1 MIQQGRVSAGPDY
14 ADLHRHVG
22 GAVHPKVLYGYLT
35 THGPDVGGT
44 PTEREVIRGL
54 LGRFPTYA
62 ALKEHF
68 ATRRPRLD
76 DYLELHKLV
85 EPLQTPATMGY
96 FLYRI
101 VRGARIFEQ
110 TSLLELRFSPY
121 LRTDPSLEVPQRIAA
136 MGAVVEA
143 VAAGA
148 EGPGHAVGGRPG
160 PRLHTLCAVE

>member
-1 MIQQGRVSAGPDY
+1 MIQQGRVNAGPDY

-22 GAVHPKVLYGYLT
+22 GAVHPKVLYGYLAT
-35 THGPDVGGT
+35 RGPDAGAT
-44 PTEREVIRGL
+44 ATEREVIQGL

-136 MGAVVEA
+136 MK
-143 VAAGA
+143 
-148 EGPGHAVGGRPG
+148 RI
-160 PRLHTLCAVE
+160 RCWSLHSRS